1 MKSAGLRLTLP
12 TGAAAGAAAKPHGR
26 GDPRVAWSSLDPEHG
41 RLYGVSTE
49 PVQGLLAR
57 VTQVA
62 RFNQFR
68 VSTSKRGGAQ
78 ANSVALTNTGH
89 CNNSSGHDFSYHLM
103 LAGVGK

>member
-1 MKSAGLRLTLP
+1 
-12 TGAAAGAAAKPHGR
+12 
-26 GDPRVAWSSLDPEHG
+26 VARSSLDHERG
-41 RLYGVSTE
+41 GLYGPGAE
-49 PVQGLLAR
+49 PVQGFLAG

-68 VSTSKRGGAQ
+68 VATSKRGGAQ